1 MALSIKDPEADR
13 LARTLA
19 ARTGQ
24 SLTAAIVTALREELR
39 RTAAAQ
45 PASLADDLMEIAV
58 RCGALPVLDP
68 RTDDELVGYDPS
80 GLPR

>member
-45 PASLADDLMEIAV
+45 AASLADDLMEIAV